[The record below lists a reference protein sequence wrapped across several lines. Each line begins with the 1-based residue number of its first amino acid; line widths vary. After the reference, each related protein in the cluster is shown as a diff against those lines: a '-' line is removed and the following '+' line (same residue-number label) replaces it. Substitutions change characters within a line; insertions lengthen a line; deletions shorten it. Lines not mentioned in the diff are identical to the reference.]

1 MALEIQ
7 YNDPYGQAHDKAYVR
22 VSSLAINY
30 ITGTVKAEISIY
42 ADAVARVL
50 ERKALHTQTKI
61 YNGKQFEELFGRD
74 VIRDDESELK
84 ANLYSLIKPSFT
96 EPKDIIDYRY
106 YTPAGEIAKAQAEIE
121 AAHAAIQGYEDAIR
135 AQKIALA
142 EYEKAQHEAGKE
154 PTEKKLEGF
163 YGKIALL
170 EEKLKET
177 YHTVEMKEA
186 AYIDLIEGRPVV
198 DEAKLEKEKEEAK
211 KRQEFL
217 AEMAS

>member
-1 MALEIQ
+1 MALEIK
-7 YNDPYGQAHDKAYVR
+7 YDDKYGQAHEAAYVR
-22 VSSLAINY
+22 VSALAINY

-42 ADAVARVL
+42 KDAIARVL
-50 ERKALHTQTKI
+50 NKKPLHTQTKI
-61 YNGKQFEELFGRD
+61 YKGKSFEALFGRD

-84 ANLYSLIKPSFT
+84 ANLYSIIKPSFT

-106 YTPAGEIAKAQAEIE
+106 YTPEGEIAKAKAEID
-121 AAHAAIQGYEDAIR
+121 AAHAAIKSYEDQIR

-142 EYEKAQHEAGKE
+142 EYEKAQDEAGKE

-163 YGKIALL
+163 FGKIALL

-186 AYIDLIEGRPVV
+186 AYFDLIEGKPVI
-198 DEAKLEKEKEEAK
+198 DEEKLEAEKKAADERK
-211 KRQEFL
+211 KFAE
-217 AEMAS
+217 EMAK